1 MKIAVTGGMGFI
13 GTELVHHLI
22 RCGHSV
28 AVVDF
33 CKKILERN
41 QLYAKKNENENYK
54 VNNKIFNNL
63 KNAYEIYEPDE
74 FLNKC
79 HEYDTVV
86 HLGACTDTQ
95 VADDY
100 LFNNNFKYVDDL
112 LLALSRLSKS
122 YKKLIFIS
130 SASVYGNSGSPENVY
145 ALSKAIGESK
155 VKKWCKSSTTNE
167 AVCFRLFNVFGD
179 SEYHKDHMASVPFK
193 INESFNR
200 HNKFELFN
208 PESRRDFVAVSVVVD
223 TIYKSLTG
231 DFAKPTND
239 CKIYDVGMGESYSFE
254 FIANKIKLFNN
265 GAKIK
270 YVDAPKNL
278 IGYQHNTC
286 AGKNGVEN
294 AVKAEHDIEYYLREY
309 YGKNT

>member
-13 GTELVHHLI
+13 GTELVDYLI

-28 AVVDF
+28 AIVDF
-33 CKKILERN
+33 WKKILERN
-41 QLYAKKNENENYK
+41 QLYARANENENRK

-63 KNAYEIYEPDE
+63 KNAYEVYEPDE
-74 FLNKC
+74 FLKKC
-79 HEYDTVV
+79 HEYDSIV

-95 VADDY
+95 IADDY

-112 LLALSRLSKS
+112 LLALSSKS
-122 YKKLIFIS
+122 YKRLIFIS

-155 VKKWCKSSTTNE
+155 VKKWCKSSITNE
-167 AVCFRLFNVFGD
+167 AVCFRLFNVFGN
-179 SEYHKDHMASVPFK
+179 SEYHKDRMASVPFK
-193 INESFNR
+193 INKSFNR
-200 HNKFELFN
+200 GDKFELFN

-254 FIANKIKLFNN
+254 FIANKIKSFN
-265 GAKIK
+265 GSARIK
-270 YVDAPKNL
+270 CVDAPKNL

-294 AVKAEHDIEYYLREY
+294 AAKPEYDIECYLEEY
-309 YGKNT
+309 YSENT